1 MDESLKKVPLYKKI
15 IPWLVSGAIL
25 VFLFYRIDREQFIVS
40 LFKADL
46 HIYLPLVMFFILIW
60 YFIEAQNIQKL
71 YQYFGIDVS
80 YPEML
85 KIRGATFLLMIINY
99 GLGAGGIALYMKK
112 IRNVPIFKSVG
123 MFFYYMVIE
132 SGAITFLAMMGCL
145 FTSESSVML
154 DRIFMLCLGLF
165 LFYNAE
171 IVILRNMPA
180 WGFLRRLRE
189 KSFFHVFRTCTLR
202 SYAGLFFYRSC
213 YFLTFVVFFYFALR
227 AFHIEIPMLTLTALV
242 PIIFFVGNL
251 PITPFGLGTIQ
262 AAMLYFFKSYSSE
275 ANILAVSIVYST
287 SLIFFRAVIGL
298 FSLSRVTSIDL
309 YEKDDDET
317 GGDEVAGIINDEQ
330 MLDDRSV
337 QIVQGDCVQ

>member
-171 IVILRNMPA
+171 IIILRNVPA

-189 KSFFHVFRTCTLR
+189 GTWAGHVLEHVTLELQNL
-202 SYAGLFFYRSC
+202 AGLPGGFGKARETSERGVYKVVVRAWHEKVTDS
-213 YFLTFVVFFYFALR
+213 FLF
-227 AFHIEIPMLTLTALV
+227 P
-242 PIIFFVGNL
+242 NL
-251 PITPFGLGTIQ
+251 
-262 AAMLYFFKSYSSE
+262 YSP
-275 ANILAVSIVYST
+275 
-287 SLIFFRAVIGL
+287 
-298 FSLSRVTSIDL
+298 
-309 YEKDDDET
+309 
-317 GGDEVAGIINDEQ
+317 
-330 MLDDRSV
+330 
-337 QIVQGDCVQ
+337 